1 MFPRL
6 AAPAVLCALLVL
18 LGAVPTGA
26 LYVTSLPTDADVWLD
41 GTYVGHSP
49 VVLDALAAG
58 RHTVSLNRTGWVSA
72 DVDVSVVAGTTSL
85 SSVVLTRTG
94 GSSTPRGA
102 GGSIVLKG
110 LPTKSVQIDGT
121 AGAPDRTGAYA
132 VASGTHELVAMTA
145 AGKMTRTVTV
155 YPEMSTEVVLREE
168 DTSTRSAVVAPAS
181 DFLPAAAVKVEG
193 TRVTVR
199 YEHHAV
205 DAMLGSSSYR
215 LDGHEANYDAAP
227 TVINGALYLPL
238 ELLKQLTANDA
249 KAN

>member
-1 MFPRL
+1 MFPRP
-6 AAPAVLCALLVL
+6 AAAAVICASLTL

-26 LYVTSLPTDADVWLD
+26 LYVTTLPTDADVWLD

-72 DVDVSVVAGTTSL
+72 DVDVSVVAGTTAL

-94 GSSTPRGA
+94 SNALRGA
-102 GGSIVLKG
+102 GGSIVIKG
-110 LPTKSVQIDGT
+110 LPAKSVLIDGT

-132 VASGTHELVAMTA
+132 VASGTHELVAVTS

-155 YPEMSTEVVLREE
+155 YPEMPTEVVLREE
-168 DTSTRSAVVAPAS
+168 DPSLRSAVVAPAS
-181 DFLPAAAVKVEG
+181 DFLPAAAVKIEG
-193 TRVTVR
+193 THVTIH

-215 LDGHEANYDAAP
+215 LDGHEASYDAAP
-227 TVINGALYLPL
+227 TVINGGLYLPL

>member
-1 MFPRL
+1 M
-6 AAPAVLCALLVL
+6 CASLVL

-26 LYVTSLPTDADVWLD
+26 LYVTTLPTDADVWLD

-72 DVDVSVVAGTTSL
+72 DIDVSVVAGTTAL

-94 GSSTPRGA
+94 SSPLRGA
-102 GGSIVLKG
+102 PGSIVIKG
-110 LPTKSVQIDGT
+110 LPTKSVSIDGA

-132 VASGTHELVAMTA
+132 VASGTHELVAITA

-155 YPEMSTEVVLREE
+155 YPQTPTEVVLREE
-168 DTSTRSAVVAPAS
+168 DTSTRSAVVAPAA
-181 DFLPAAAVKVEG
+181 DFLPAAAVKIEG
-193 TRVTVR
+193 THVTIR
-199 YEHHAV
+199 YEHHDV

-215 LDGHEANYDAAP
+215 LDGRGASYDAAP